1 MFFLNIQCLQRESYI
16 HLKILMSNY
25 KNNIRFQTDARFYA
39 MVPDNPLSSLFSH
52 HNPLNT
58 MFQLNQILPIQKLTV
73 LVPLPFKILSIL
85 LLLSRT
91 TLHHLLTLTYPVSS
105 QNTSLGDAHRVH
117 QNY

>member
-1 MFFLNIQCLQRESYI
+1 MFFLNIQCFQRESYI
-16 HLKILMSNY
+16 HLKIFMSNY
-25 KNNIRFQTDARFYA
+25 KNNICFQMDARFYA
-39 MVPDNPLSSLFSH
+39 MVPDNPLSSLFS

-73 LVPLPFKILSIL
+73 LLPLPFKLLSIL

-105 QNTSLGDAHRVH
+105 QNTSLGDAHWVH